1 MSRLLLNC
9 TFAYAVLLFA
19 AVPPAEAAKPG
30 STEVVVPDGAIASP
44 AATLTWRKTKQAT
57 FYQVQVFNKKDKQV
71 LSTTVTNSDAGCAS
85 QAYCSLVPEEPF
97 ASGPY
102 RWRVRAANSD
112 GSGPWSDYADFWVGG
127 PGVFQSALVGMGL
140 HEVVLGPQTV
150 TQIEV
155 KVPGPGAVR
164 VTTTGLLTCQRSN
177 STGIVDIS
185 TVISEDPNDPAQG
198 VQPGILVF
206 WSTMT
211 ANQRLT
217 MPQATG
223 RVFPVEKAGKKT
235 FYWRSTGFI
244 DAADDDCEI
253 YAAALTA
260 EYFPWGGVLEE
271 PEAGAGASGS
281 VAAGP
286 AGSALG
292 R

>member
-9 TFAYAVLLFA
+9 TLASAVLLFA

-30 STEVVVPDGAIASP
+30 SVEVVVPDGAITSP
-44 AATLTWRKTKQAT
+44 SATLTWRKTKGAT
-57 FYQVQVFNKKDKQV
+57 FYQIQVFNKKDKQV

-85 QAYCSLVPEEPF
+85 QAYCSLVPDEPF

-127 PGVFQSALVGMGL
+127 PGVFESPLVGMGI
-140 HEVVLGPQTV
+140 HEVVSGPQTV

-155 KVPGPGAVR
+155 KVPGPGAIR
-164 VTTTGLLTCQRSN
+164 VTTTGLLTCYRTN
-177 STGIVDIS
+177 STGTVDIS
-185 TVISEDPNDPAQG
+185 TVVTEDPEDIAQG

-211 ANQRLT
+211 ANQQLT
-217 MPQATG
+217 HPQSTG
-223 RVFPVEKAGKKT
+223 RVFPVEQAGKKT
-235 FYWRSTGFI
+235 FYWRSNGFV
-244 DAADDDCEI
+244 DDTDDDCKF
-253 YAAALTA
+253 YAATLTA
-260 EYFPWGGVLEE
+260 EYFPWGGVLDA
-271 PEAGAGASGS
+271 PESGAGA

-286 AGSALG
+286 SGSALA